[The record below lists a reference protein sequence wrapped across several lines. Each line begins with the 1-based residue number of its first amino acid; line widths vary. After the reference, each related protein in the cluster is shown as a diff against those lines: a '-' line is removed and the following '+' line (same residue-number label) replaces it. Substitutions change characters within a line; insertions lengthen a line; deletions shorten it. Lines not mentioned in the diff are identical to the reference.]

1 MMKRIMSYL
10 VIVILFATLGSMLNS
25 QSTAEEKT
33 EKDGGNPVVLI
44 KTSKGDIKVELD
56 KEKAP
61 ISVENFLSYVND
73 GFYNGTIFHRVIKN
87 FMIQGGG
94 FTTDMK
100 QKPTK
105 DPIKN
110 EAENG
115 LSNSRGTI
123 AMARTGV
130 VDSATSQFF
139 VNHRDNKFLD
149 HGVRDFGYAVFGKV
163 TEGMDVVDAI
173 AGVATGYQDVPNEPI
188 VIESITIVGK

>member
-173 AGVATGYQDVPNEPI
+173 AGVGTGYQDVPNEPI

>member
-1 MMKRIMSYL
+1 MMKSL
-10 VIVILFATLGSMLNS
+10 KNILFILAIIALSISINKSEGI
-25 QSTAEEKT
+25 AEDKVEK
-33 EKDGGNPVVLI
+33 GGNPVVLI

-73 GFYNGTIFHRVIKN
+73 GYYNETIFHRVIKD

-94 FTTDMK
+94 FTTDNK

-110 EAENG
+110 EAKNG
-115 LSNSRGTI
+115 LLNARGTI
-123 AMARTGV
+123 AMARTSA

-139 VNHRDNKFLD
+139 INQKDNKFLD
-149 HGVRDFGYAVFGKV
+149 HGVRDYGYAVFGKV
-163 TEGMDVVDAI
+163 VEGMDVVDKIAAI
-173 AGVATGYQDVPNEPI
+173 PTETVT
-188 VIESITIVGK
+188 IESITLVTK